1 MLLGGAG
8 IDHEFQPETRTG
20 RRQRRRQGGVAALAA
35 AVFVAL
41 TVNSAGAATIE
52 LWHAMT
58 GELGR

>member
-1 MLLGGAG
+1 
-8 IDHEFQPETRTG
+8 
-20 RRQRRRQGGVAALAA
+20 VAALAA